1 VFPSVFVATLAAVV
15 LAAASFALDAVQLIT
30 PVGRVAR
37 RLRARALDFA
47 VGIGLHRPSG
57 LARALAGLAL
67 ATLLIFTQIHANVIV
82 AWASSF
88 NGSPI
93 ANLLPIG
100 ENQRERIRYNQFLDV
115 VIPLFIYGLYRVVRL
130 RRREGSR
137 DGTAALTVF
146 VGVIAVLVLM
156 REWPYRVFNH
166 RDFERVD
173 LDGSRCYL
181 NGESGAEFL
190 VLCPAAEPPRNHVVR
205 RDDPRL
211 RRVGTSENIFR
222 GITPGS
228 KP

>member
-1 VFPSVFVATLAAVV
+1 
-15 LAAASFALDAVQLIT
+15 
-30 PVGRVAR
+30 
-37 RLRARALDFA
+37 
-47 VGIGLHRPSG
+47 
-57 LARALAGLAL
+57 
-67 ATLLIFTQIHANVIV
+67 
-82 AWASSF
+82 
-88 NGSPI
+88 
-93 ANLLPIG
+93 
-100 ENQRERIRYNQFLDV
+100 
-115 VIPLFIYGLYRVVRL
+115 
-130 RRREGSR
+130 
-137 DGTAALTVF
+137 
-146 VGVIAVLVLM
+146 VLM